1 MAKIQSK
8 LKVITYNI
16 DGLPEQLDL
25 NTLPWILRPIAWIYK
40 LIKKTTIVKVN
51 DNTDTDKK
59 SKHISKCLLKSDA
72 DIIGVQEDFNY
83 HNELMSELKT
93 TYNEGTYMGG
103 FDLSK
108 LFSKVEIFSHFP
120 LPRFKADGL
129 NLLTKN
135 NRIKRFVEHI
145 EKWNDCNGY
154 IDHAN
159 DLLTHKGFRY
169 YDLLIDDKFRIDV
182 YVLHMD
188 ADFQHTGEDITK
200 DVEARKSQ
208 LHQLT
213 NHIIAKYL
221 EGNISPI
228 IIMGDTNSYVD
239 RDFDVKNIQENL
251 IDPINVHDQMNIE
264 EVIPEGKKDCD
275 RIFFINHKNAD
286 YQLKVKDCN
295 YDTTFNEEIGN
306 VSDHYPFVVNFNII

>member
-1 MAKIQSK
+1 MSKIQSK

-40 LIKKTTIVKVN
+40 LIKKTTIIKVN

-59 SKHISKCLLKSDA
+59 TKHISKCLLKSDA

-83 HNELMSELKT
+83 HDELMSDLEA

-135 NRIKRFVEHI
+135 NRIKTFVEHI

-154 IDHAN
+154 TDHAN

-169 YDLLIDDKFRIDV
+169 YDLLIDDKIRIDV

-188 ADFQHTGEDITK
+188 ADFQFTGEDVTK
-200 DVEARKSQ
+200 DVDARKSQ
-208 LHQLT
+208 LKQLT
-213 NHIIAKYL
+213 NHIIANYL
-221 EGNISPI
+221 NGNTNPI
-228 IIMGDTNSYVD
+228 IIMGDTNSYTN
-239 RDFDVKNIQENL
+239 RDFDIKNIQENL
-251 IDPINVHDQMNIE
+251 IVPINVHDQMTIE
-264 EVIPEGKKDCD
+264 EAVPKDKTDCD
-275 RIFFINHKNAD
+275 RIFFINHKNSEF
-286 YQLKVKDCN
+286 QLKVKDCN
-295 YDTTFNEEIGN
+295 YDTTFNEEIGT
-306 VSDHYPFVVNFNII
+306 VSDHFPFVVNFNIY